1 MALQGN
7 IWSNSWWI
15 SGFVGKPFG
24 ICEERKTPHVHGTG
38 WLSCTGSPAV
48 GGKGMVLTRLL
59 LLDGFVLIGGLA
71 VVGSIDRVDPS
82 DDPMM
87 GASPTVVS
95 VVPLLPMVS
104 VLASNSLAG
113 VVIIT
118 NSTAVGQSSSAVVLL
133 LATPVLLM
141 VLVSSLTGFVFIRL
155 SLMMLLLP

>member
-1 MALQGN
+1 
-7 IWSNSWWI
+7 
-15 SGFVGKPFG
+15 
-24 ICEERKTPHVHGTG
+24 
-38 WLSCTGSPAV
+38 
-48 GGKGMVLTRLL
+48 MVLTRLL
-59 LLDGFVLIGGLA
+59 LLDGFVLISGLA
-71 VVGSIDRVDPS
+71 VVGSIDSVDPS